1 MSPTG
6 TSDVHGLIPLGTR
19 QRQAPR
25 SQAQTAPGWRPAGM
39 AALKELYIKKCR
51 EFSVAPIAAFVEDL
65 DSAGQ

>member
-1 MSPTG
+1 
-6 TSDVHGLIPLGTR
+6 
-19 QRQAPR
+19 
-25 SQAQTAPGWRPAGM
+25 M